1 MTALQLRIIRA
12 ISREPWSTA
21 LEVSKRIHTPVNT
34 IRVTCLDLVLAGH
47 LRVKSM
53 RYVDRSNRT
62 REVFSYC
69 VQDACPVPSTR
80 AARIRAALQEAPRTS
95 RELADLLGEPPPH
108 VRESLRELR
117 EHGDVLGTP
126 CGGKAYL
133 WALAA

>member
-1 MTALQLRIIRA
+1 MTALQLRIVRA
-12 ISREPWSTA
+12 FAREPWSTA
-21 LEVSKRIHTPVNT
+21 LEVSKCISVPVNT
-34 IRVTCLDLVLAGH
+34 IRVTCLDLVLEGH

-53 RYVDRSNRT
+53 RHVDRCNRT
-62 REVFSYC
+62 REVHCYS
-69 VQDACPVPSTR
+69 VDDSCPVPSTR
-80 AARIRAALQEAPRTS
+80 AARIRAALREAPRTS

-117 EHGDVLGTP
+117 EAGRVVGTP